1 MKKTFKYNLNY
12 ISGITEYQR
21 RAIYTLHLKENE
33 FSIDGIFKRKNFLYS
48 DIIDIKFGEV
58 NDLMAESEIIRGLLF
73 KDLKLLDRRIARK
86 LKYCLVIV
94 LKDTTIVFAEEF
106 DMTIKNAYNTLCKIL
121 ENNRQ

>member
-21 RAIYTLHLKENE
+21 RAIYTLNLKENE

-121 ENNRQ
+121 ENNR

>member
-121 ENNRQ
+121 ENNR